1 MSRGSSRGSSHR
13 SSSITLPRA
22 GSSLTTSPTPRVWV
36 PRHVALLVS
45 LLVVDYFTYTA
56 RLDFLREFLADGPKH
71 SFEIIDISDL
81 VSSILLQPG
90 KDFFEPCLDF
100 L

>member
-1 MSRGSSRGSSHR
+1 MNIQTRDGIQR
-13 SSSITLPRA
+13 S
-22 GSSLTTSPTPRVWV
+22 
-36 PRHVALLVS
+36 
-45 LLVVDYFTYTA
+45 
-56 RLDFLREFLADGPKH
+56 LDVFRELLADGLKH